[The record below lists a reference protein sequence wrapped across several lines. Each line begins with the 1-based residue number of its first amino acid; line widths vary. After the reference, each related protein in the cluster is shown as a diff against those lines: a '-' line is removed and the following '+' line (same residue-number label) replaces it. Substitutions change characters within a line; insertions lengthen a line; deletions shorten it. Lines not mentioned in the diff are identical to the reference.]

1 MKFKA
6 IITEIK
12 QKRTASQDNEFSL
25 KLVTE
30 DNQIMALSAYES
42 DTLFEVIIEDTEY
55 MRITMPPHE
64 YKVRAINEIGETVPL
79 QSNGIMK
86 ESI

>member
-6 IITEIK
+6 IITELK

-30 DNQIMALSAYES
+30 DNQIMALSAFPS
-42 DTLFEVIIEDTEY
+42 DTVFEVDISPE
-55 MRITMPPHE
+55 
-64 YKVRAINEIGETVPL
+64 GEL
-79 QSNGIMK
+79 QSHDIIR
-86 ESI
+86 EEERI